1 MLSGFTVQM
10 RYMMC
15 LLASH
20 RNLIRI
26 TIELGVPRRVI
37 VVSPSRISVTEKDR
51 RIAFKN
57 LEMLNDYLAA
67 EL

>member
-15 LLASH
+15 LLAQYRSS
-20 RNLIRI
+20 IRI
-26 TIELGVPRRVI
+26 SILVPGKIILIKPKGVKVMTKGSVI
-37 VVSPSRISVTEKDR
+37 PFE
-51 RIAFKN
+51 N
-57 LEMLNDYLAA
+57 LEQLNNYLSK

>member
-15 LLASH
+15 LLAQYRSSIKISI
-20 RNLIRI
+20 LIPGRI
-26 TIELGVPRRVI
+26 ILIESKRIKVMVKGSVI
-37 VVSPSRISVTEKDR
+37 S
-51 RIAFKN
+51 FNN
-57 LEMLNDYLAA
+57 LEELNNYLSK